1 MRHARQQTRLT
12 TMPDRVPPVRSF
24 ASGRERLTSSVY
36 KVDKFAVPA
45 ASIDAFV
52 AKLAE
57 KAKEEARK
65 RLGVGG
71 AEALTLAGFRLLS

>member
-1 MRHARQQTRLT
+1 
-12 TMPDRVPPVRSF
+12 VRNNLLSPNCW
-24 ASGRERLTSSVY
+24 R
-36 KVDKFAVPA
+36 
-45 ASIDAFV
+45 
-52 AKLAE
+52 KLAE